1 MRKDL
6 VFFFLLAA
14 LAGCT
19 SQKSLRTVVRSASFE
34 EVSQSVTANHD
45 RIHTLK
51 GEGRISIETPEMAQ
65 TASFTLLIRKPDSL
79 LISLRGPFGIKVGT
93 ALITKKDFFFYNSLQ
108 NTLTTGTTNEENI
121 LRIFH
126 MSLNFDDILNLFSGG
141 VFSAAD
147 LHHPDEQRIENDLL
161 LFVYF
166 SGEEKRYYW
175 IDPSTLL
182 IRKIQEIDRNGTVA
196 FEQNFRDFEET
207 GNTVVPRSIQII
219 QPVKR
224 HRISL
229 SYSDVELNNT
239 AIECTLTVPENAER
253 IHR

>member
-1 MRKDL
+1 
-6 VFFFLLAA
+6 
-14 LAGCT
+14 
-19 SQKSLRTVVRSASFE
+19 
-34 EVSQSVTANHD
+34 
-45 RIHTLK
+45 
-51 GEGRISIETPEMAQ
+51 
-65 TASFTLLIRKPDSL
+65 
-79 LISLRGPFGIKVGT
+79 
-93 ALITKKDFFFYNSLQ
+93 
-108 NTLTTGTTNEENI
+108 
-121 LRIFH
+121 

-219 QPVKR
+219 QPVKG